1 MAGREER
8 AAQWA
13 SALPRGLI
21 PSGTEQDRWSPSVG
35 PADARRPAVA
45 GAIGD
50 ASGSSPMA
58 ITERKA
64 KAADAAAGA

>member
-8 AAQWA
+8 AAQWV
-13 SALPRGLI
+13 SALPRRLI
-21 PSGTEQDRWSPSVG
+21 PSGAEPDRWSPSLR
-35 PADARRPAVA
+35 PADARCPAVA

-58 ITERKA
+58 IMERKA